1 MSGRQAKAAVTA
13 DHITQKKQL
22 VPLMLLLLLHLLLG
36 LFHNK
41 QRDPFRH
48 VCGDVSGGGGLGD
61 SEEEALRVSA
71 CTAFDDAK
79 PSAVMSQLS
88 SFTKALIEFSSGC
101 ILFQA

>member
-1 MSGRQAKAAVTA
+1 
-13 DHITQKKQL
+13 
-22 VPLMLLLLLHLLLG
+22 MLLLLHHLLLLG
-36 LFHNK
+36 LFHK
-41 QRDPFRH
+41 QRDDPFRH
-48 VCGDVSGGGGLGD
+48 VCGDVSGGGGQLGD

-71 CTAFDDAK
+71 CTAFDDAV